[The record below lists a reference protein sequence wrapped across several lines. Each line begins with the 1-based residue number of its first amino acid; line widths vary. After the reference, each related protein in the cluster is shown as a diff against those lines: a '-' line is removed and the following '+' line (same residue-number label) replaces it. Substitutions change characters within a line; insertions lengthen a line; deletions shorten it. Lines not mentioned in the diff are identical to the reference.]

1 MSGVIRGMLQ
11 PGVRVS
17 EGLKIGISMHAAR
30 SPTAS
35 PFPTKQGPWAEAYWK
50 R

>member
-1 MSGVIRGMLQ
+1 MSGVIRGLLQ

-17 EGLKIGISMHAAR
+17 KGLKIGDIDARAR

-35 PFPTKQGPWAEAYWK
+35 PFPTKRGPWAEGYWK